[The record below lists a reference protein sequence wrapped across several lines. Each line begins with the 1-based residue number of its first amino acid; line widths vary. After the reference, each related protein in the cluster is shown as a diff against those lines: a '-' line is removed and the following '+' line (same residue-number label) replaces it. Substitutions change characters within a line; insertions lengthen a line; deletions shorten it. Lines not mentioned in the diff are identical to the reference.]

1 MGPGLKPALRM
12 STADLE
18 CGWIA
23 VKANEMMDKLGVGQV
38 LEVTCESREKEEDVD
53 LWLEM
58 TGHELLRK
66 EKTRATIRFYVKKIK

>member
-1 MGPGLKPALRM
+1 MGTEQRASLKM

-23 VKANEMMDKLGVGQV
+23 VKASELMDKLRAGQV
-38 LEVTCESREKEEDVD
+38 LEVTCDSQEKEEDIE

-58 TGHELLRK
+58 TGHKLLRK
-66 EKTRATIRFYVKKIK
+66 ETGDLIRFFVEKKSG